1 MSAVEDCSEL
11 KGGHPPAVKAGGMRI
26 TQHKPAGS
34 THEKAPELKKD
45 DGEDV
50 VEEVSPSDHEFTEER
65 KGPKFS
71 LEPSKA
77 TSCHFGSGC
86 QGRCRFSSR
95 SSTGVPQQATTIT

>member
-1 MSAVEDCSEL
+1 MLVSRLVFLAQC
-11 KGGHPPAVKAGGMRI
+11 KVKAGGMRI

-71 LEPSKA
+71 LEVGGKIGVKLSICKVTCVPS
-77 TSCHFGSGC
+77 H
-86 QGRCRFSSR
+86 
-95 SSTGVPQQATTIT
+95 